1 MGTALAAGTTV
12 LTPTAELA
20 AILFDS
26 TERSRRDAGI
36 AVWPTPRIRDFSS
49 WLREQ
54 HLRRQSTD
62 PTALR
67 VLNEIEERELWLA
80 IVQGSKL
87 AESVLE
93 PAGAAAAAQRAR
105 RAMVEHGI
113 PLAKLAAYSTEE
125 SNALLEWIGGF
136 DRRCRELGCVSSDEL
151 LQTLAEPP
159 EPVSWIESPAWRP
172 MARRWLERHARG
184 LVRPAQAPAAVACA
198 LFDAPDPD
206 TELAAIADWAR
217 SGLQSDPGFRA
228 WVCVPDL
235 RARRAEALDAFD
247 AALAPQRFCLPGTAG
262 VAAYALA
269 GGAPL
274 ADYPSVRIAL
284 ETLNLA
290 RGIVPFERYS
300 ALLRAPEYQASSAD
314 ASRSA
319 LLDVGLR
326 TRAPSDLPLAAW
338 LALSDRVAREL
349 AMEPVDALVR
359 LRAVTQTLDRSHGTH
374 PLSRWVPLWI
384 AAFESGPWGY
394 RHRWSSG
401 EYQAAE
407 RLRELLSTLAFA
419 DRFFGALSRQ
429 AAERLLTTAARDTPF
444 QPQTGI
450 PPIWV
455 SGELSDPWLKYDGLW
470 VAGLS
475 EDRWPARAEP
485 NPLLPVALQRDYGVA
500 GATVQSQLHS
510 ARDLQQRW
518 RARAP
523 SIVFSYANSDASRAT
538 MASPLLPA
546 GLPALRSAAAEPQPH
561 WLHGRRRAPAL
572 ERVLDDCGPPFGE
585 SERTRGV
592 ESLRAQSRCAFRG
605 FAHTR
610 LRSDA
615 LALPTPGFS
624 PLERGQLVHDALEGV
639 WARLQ
644 DSAAL
649 EALGEAARAQLLDA
663 SIARAIEAR
672 CAVRDPGA
680 RWRTRERLRM
690 RSLLDRWLDVERQRE
705 PFAVERLEQ
714 GRQPARHAG
723 VEFACRIDRV
733 DRLRDGARVLID
745 YKTGLSDADWR
756 GPRPDNPQLP
766 VYALQY
772 AERLVAVAYG
782 QVNAAD
788 SRFVAESERAGVFE
802 PRQRRSKLEGFGSF
816 GELLGVWSARIERLA
831 AELAAGR
838 AEVAPTLQACA
849 TCHLQGLCRIS
860 ADTDD

>member
-1 MGTALAAGTTV
+1 MARNRNRRAGFAGRGRRRQGTGPLSSPSVASGIWTALAAGTTV

-26 TERSRRDAGI
+26 AERSQRDAGI
-36 AVWPTPRIRDFSS
+36 TVWRTPRIRDFSS

-62 PTALR
+62 PAALR
-67 VLNEIEERELWLA
+67 VLNEIEERELWRA
-80 IVQGSKL
+80 IVLDSKL
-87 AESVLE
+87 AESFLE
-93 PAGAAAAAQRAR
+93 PAGAAIAARRAR

-113 PLAKLAAYSTEE
+113 PLAKLAAYSTDE
-125 SNALLEWIGGF
+125 SNALLDWIRGF
-136 DRRCRELGCVSSDEL
+136 DRRCRALGCVSSDEL
-151 LQTLAEPP
+151 LQTFAEAP
-159 EPVSWIESPAWRP
+159 EPVSWVESPAWRP
-172 MARRWLERHARG
+172 VARRWLERHARV
-184 LVRPAQAPAAVACA
+184 LVRPAEAPAAVACA
-198 LFDAPDPD
+198 VFDAPDPD

-217 SGLQSDPGFRA
+217 SGLQSNPSFRA

-235 RARRAEALDAFD
+235 SARRAELLDAFD
-247 AALAPQRFCLPGTAG
+247 AALAPQRFSLPGTAG

-274 ADYPSVRIAL
+274 ADYASVRIAL
-284 ETLNLA
+284 ETLSLA
-290 RGIVPFERYS
+290 RGVVPFERFS
-300 ALLRAPEYQASSAD
+300 AILRAPEYQASPGD

-319 LLDVGLR
+319 LLDIGLR
-326 TRAPSDLPLAAW
+326 ARAPSDLPLAAW

-359 LRAVTQTLDRSHGTH
+359 LHAVVEALDRLHGAQA
-374 PLSRWVPLWI
+374 LSLWVPLWI
-384 AAFESGPWGY
+384 AAFESGPWGF

-407 RLRELLSTLAFA
+407 RLRELLSTLASA
-419 DRFFGALSRQ
+419 DRLFGALSRH
-429 AAERLLTTAARDTPF
+429 AAERLLATAARDTPF

-455 SGELSDPWLKYDGLW
+455 SGEHSDPWLRYDGLW

-485 NPLLPVALQRDYGVA
+485 NPLLPVALQRDYGLA
-500 GATVQSQLHS
+500 GATVQSQLQL

-518 RARAP
+518 RARAA
-523 SIVFSYANSDASRAT
+523 SIVFSYAKSEASRAA
-538 MASPLLPA
+538 MASPLLPTD
-546 GLPALRSAAAEPQPH
+546 LPALRCTAAEPQPH
-561 WLHGRRRAPAL
+561 WLHGLRRAPVL
-572 ERVLDDCGPPFGE
+572 ERMRDDCGPPFAQP
-585 SERTRGV
+585 ERTRGV

-610 LRSDA
+610 LRSDV

-624 PLERGQLVHDALEGV
+624 PLERGQLVHHALESI
-639 WARLQ
+639 WARLR

-649 EALGEAARAQLLDA
+649 EALEAPASAQLLDS
-663 SIARAIEAR
+663 SIARAIEAL
-672 CAVRDPGA
+672 CATRDPGA
-680 RWRTRERLRM
+680 RWRARERLRM
-690 RSLLDRWLDVERQRE
+690 RGLLDRWLAVERRRE

-714 GRQPARHAG
+714 GRKHARHAG
-723 VEFACRIDRV
+723 IEFACRIDRV
-733 DRLRDGARVLID
+733 DRLHDGARVLID

-766 VYALQY
+766 VYALLY
-772 AERLVAVAYG
+772 AENLIAVAYG

-802 PRQRRSKLEGFGSF
+802 PRQRRTKLEGF
-816 GELLGVWSARIERLA
+816 
-831 AELAAGR
+831 
-838 AEVAPTLQACA
+838 
-849 TCHLQGLCRIS
+849 
-860 ADTDD
+860 

>member
-1 MGTALAAGTTV
+1 
-12 LTPTAELA
+12 
-20 AILFDS
+20 
-26 TERSRRDAGI
+26 
-36 AVWPTPRIRDFSS
+36 VWRTPRIRDFSS

-62 PTALR
+62 PAALR
-67 VLNEIEERELWLA
+67 LLNEIEERELWRA
-80 IVQGSKL
+80 IVLDSKL
-87 AESVLE
+87 GESFLE
-93 PAGAAAAAQRAR
+93 PAGAAIAARRAR

-113 PLAKLAAYSTEE
+113 PLAKLAAYSTDE
-125 SNALLEWIGGF
+125 SNALLDWIRGF
-136 DRRCRELGCVSSDEL
+136 DRRCRALGCVSSDEL
-151 LQTLAEPP
+151 LQTFAEAP
-159 EPVSWIESPAWRP
+159 EPVSWVESPAWRP
-172 MARRWLERHARG
+172 VARRWLERHARV
-184 LVRPAQAPAAVACA
+184 LVRPTEAPAAVACA
-198 LFDAPDPD
+198 IFDAPDPD

-217 SGLQSDPGFRA
+217 SGLQSNSSFRA

-235 RARRAEALDAFD
+235 SARRAEVLDAFD
-247 AALAPQRFCLPGTAG
+247 AALAPQRFSLSGTAG

-274 ADYPSVRIAL
+274 ADYASVRIAL
-284 ETLNLA
+284 ETLSLA
-290 RGIVPFERYS
+290 HGVVPFERFS
-300 ALLRAPEYQASSAD
+300 AILRAPEYQASSGD

-319 LLDVGLR
+319 LLDIGLR
-326 TRAPSDLPLAAW
+326 ARAPSDLPLAAW

-359 LRAVTQTLDRSHGTH
+359 LHAVMQSLDRLHSTH

-384 AAFESGPWGY
+384 AAFESGPWAY

-407 RLRELLSTLAFA
+407 RLRELLSTLASA
-419 DRFFGALSRQ
+419 DRFFGALSRH
-429 AAERLLTTAARDTPF
+429 AAERLLATAARDTPF

-455 SGELSDPWLKYDGLW
+455 SGEHSDPWLRYDGLW

-500 GATVQSQLHS
+500 AATVQSQLQL

-518 RARAP
+518 RARAA
-523 SIVFSYANSDASRAT
+523 SIVFSYANSEASRAA
-538 MASPLLPA
+538 MASPLLPT
-546 GLPALRSAAAEPQPH
+546 GLPALRSTAAEPQPH
-561 WLHGRRRAPAL
+561 WLHALRRAPVL
-572 ERVLDDCGPPFGE
+572 ERMLDDCGPPFAQP
-585 SERTRGV
+585 ERTRGV

-610 LRSDA
+610 LRSDV

-624 PLERGQLVHDALEGV
+624 PLERGQLVHHALESI
-639 WARLQ
+639 WARLR

-649 EALGEAARAQLLDA
+649 EALEAPASAQLLDS
-663 SIARAIEAR
+663 SIAIAIEAL
-672 CAVRDPGA
+672 CATRDPGA
-680 RWRTRERLRM
+680 RWRGRERSRM
-690 RSLLDRWLDVERQRE
+690 HGLLDRWLAVERRRE

-714 GRQPARHAG
+714 GRQHARHAG
-723 VEFACRIDRV
+723 IEFACRIDRV

-766 VYALQY
+766 VYALLY
-772 AERLVAVAYG
+772 AENLIAVAYG

-802 PRQRRSKLEGFGSF
+802 PRQRRTKLEGFGSF

-838 AEVAPTLQACA
+838 AEVAPTAQACA

-860 ADTDD
+860 ADTND